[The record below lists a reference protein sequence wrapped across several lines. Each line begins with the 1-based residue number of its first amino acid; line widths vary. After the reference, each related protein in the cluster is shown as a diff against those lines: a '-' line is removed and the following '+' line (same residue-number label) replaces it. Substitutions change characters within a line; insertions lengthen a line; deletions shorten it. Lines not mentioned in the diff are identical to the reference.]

1 MISKKFTAILIGVN
15 NYDILLQKKY
25 ENNDE
30 TVNETPL
37 QQYGFKILEYAD
49 E

>member
-15 NYDILLQKKY
+15 HDDGLLQKKTNKK

-30 TVNETPL
+30 VEKETP
-37 QQYGFKILEYAD
+37 
-49 E
+49 